1 LDPVVVQHAL
11 AGVDVVIQSLGVPVS
26 GIDRP
31 ASSIV
36 FRGDA
41 LLVAAM
47 KKAGTKRLIC
57 VTGFGAGDS
66 RGRGGV
72 LYDAAVCLLLGRVYE
87 DKDVQEQ
94 IIRRSGLQWIIVRPV
109 ILTDGT
115 RTGKYRAVI
124 DPEDWGC
131 GFISRAD
138 VAEFLVRQIDDNSFL
153 GTTPVLSDLLQKT

>member
-1 LDPVVVQHAL
+1 LDPVVVHHAL

-66 RGRGGV
+66 RAGL
-72 LYDAAVCLLLGRVYE
+72 LYDAAFCLLLGRAYE
-87 DKDVQEQ
+87 DKDY
-94 IIRRSGLQWIIVRPV
+94 RSRSSVEAASNGL
-109 ILTDGT
+109 
-115 RTGKYRAVI
+115 
-124 DPEDWGC
+124 
-131 GFISRAD
+131 
-138 VAEFLVRQIDDNSFL
+138 
-153 GTTPVLSDLLQKT
+153 

>member
-66 RGRGGV
+66 RGRGGL
-72 LYDAAVCLLLGRVYE
+72 LYDAAFCLLPWSHLRGQGL
-87 DKDVQEQ
+87 QEQ

-109 ILTDGT
+109 ILTDGA
-115 RTGKYRAVI
+115 RTGTYRALTV
-124 DPEDWGC
+124 
-131 GFISRAD
+131 
-138 VAEFLVRQIDDNSFL
+138 QL
-153 GTTPVLSDLLQKT
+153 GMRLYIAR